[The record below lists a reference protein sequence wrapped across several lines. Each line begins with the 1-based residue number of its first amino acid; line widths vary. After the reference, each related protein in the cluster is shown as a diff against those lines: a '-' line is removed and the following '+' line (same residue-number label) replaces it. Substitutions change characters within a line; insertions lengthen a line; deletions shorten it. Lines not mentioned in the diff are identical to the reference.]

1 MFQYLPY
8 FKIVKGVVMVISRSF
23 IISLKASLFDFVLRG
38 KKKSNGLGFHSRMRS
53 TCLYKRL
60 WLVFSGLVSKTEC
73 YFIADIMYEFLPLPF
88 HIAS

>member
-1 MFQYLPY
+1 M
-8 FKIVKGVVMVISRSF
+8 MVISRSF
-23 IISLKASLFDFVLRG
+23 IISLKASLLDFILRKE

-88 HIAS
+88 HIAA